1 MIVVNGFDNYCRLVS
16 FIRNLVCLPFF
27 LLLFS
32 NIYGQEHVFDINR
45 LATKDGLANL
55 MTSTIYKDQQ
65 ERIWIGTSY
74 GLNTYDGLGFKL
86 FTKEKNALH
95 SSKDIINVKKYGD
108 EKLWLLYGYGTPL
121 DSPHG
126 NYWVK
131 KISAID
137 IFDLQAEWATPIEKF
152 LSKDL
157 PFEIADAFLPEIID
171 EEDRLWICTIK
182 GELFLYSKGQF
193 EKIFQRNNT
202 LFKCLTIDAEENIW
216 LSSQDSLFSIDIL
229 GNVIGQLKLPGIIR
243 GVWTGENQTIW
254 IATSDIE
261 NQRMQFWS
269 KSENLLKPFKFTRNG
284 LPIAVSSAGTFVH
297 LNEKGNWF
305 LLDRNGFNLF
315 NQQGEWLINY
325 DSLLDNHQIIRSVM
339 DYFETNDDLW
349 LSSANGVF
357 EVKVKSN
364 PFLLIQKKKTKL
376 SDCRNIIEDDK
387 GNILFLNSDVF
398 LWETHT
404 QKCTKIANTKDAAY
418 GLIYLDSIIWAGTYG
433 REPMGFQLNMKT
445 NEKTEYATFD
455 SEKFI
460 VFSVLKTQIPHRFL
474 VGLNHGLAYLDLK
487 KQKLLPLEKN
497 EDCKSD
503 KDILLENS
511 DVNFIHENSAGL
523 WLATSNGIFLMN
535 KENKAIV
542 QHYDKASEDL
552 PHNYI
557 RHIHEDKDG
566 IFWLATK
573 GGGIVAWCP
582 PPSYVTKKERKNLP
596 FFKKTEKKYRQFTTE
611 DGLSH
616 NYTYAVYEDEYNK
629 LWIPSDYGL
638 MHMDKTS
645 LRVRTF
651 TMDDGLPHNEFN
663 QTAHYQ
669 SSDGTLYFGGLGG
682 MISFHPRVFED
693 EDYNSTSLVITACY
707 ALNDRSD
714 EMVDHTASVQKK
726 KIIDISPS
734 DKLIELHFTLLDL
747 KDVKQHRYAY
757 QIEGEYND
765 NWNHIEESYLRI
777 ANLPYGNYTLKIKG
791 QNINRGWSDK
801 ELLIKIHVLKPFYL
815 KWWFILFEVI
825 IGVGLI
831 TGAVFFRINKLKER
845 KVWLEAEIQKRTQQ
859 LEEKTIQLSK
869 QNLRIKADKQI
880 ILEQAESLKK
890 QQEVKN
896 QIFSN
901 VTHELRT
908 PLTLIIGPLEQM
920 IEESTFPSAFKKR
933 TNSIIKNAEHLL
945 NLINQM
951 LDLAKLEGGRMGV
964 KMTHGDIVAYT
975 NEIVYR
981 FQPMLQ
987 KSQLRLS
994 FITPLSIWDT
1004 HFDKDKWDKILSNLL
1019 SNAIKFTNSG
1029 RDIQVALFKVKKE
1042 EKDFIRL
1049 EVKDAG
1055 IGIEEK
1061 HLPYIFDRFYQ
1072 QDGSFS
1078 NAYGGTGIGLALVKE
1093 LVDLQGGEIQVVSE
1107 TGNGTSFTIYLP
1119 LMDSSQSDQLRAG
1132 NQYPVFIPEHAY
1144 TAPLLPSVPVSSNNP
1159 KSKLELL
1166 LIEDNEEMLE
1176 YIRYCIDDS
1185 KYNITEA
1192 CNGEEGFQKAQAL
1205 IPDLIV
1211 SDIMMPE
1218 KDGYELTS
1226 AIRNDIATS
1235 HIPLI
1240 LLTAKT
1246 SLESRLHGLQRG
1258 ADAYLTKPF
1267 SPEELRLRIQ
1277 KLIEI
1282 RNLLQ
1287 KRFASSHAEDRNDQ
1301 FQQENE
1307 FISNLRIYILE
1318 NILDTDLSGDRIGR
1332 HFELSRMS
1340 LHRKIKALTG
1350 HSISEFVRLVRLQKA
1365 QELIQENQLNVT
1377 EVAYET
1383 GFSSIQHFSRSFK
1396 KAYGQSPS
1404 DFKKQL

>member
-1 MIVVNGFDNYCRLVS
+1 MFVVNGFDNYCKLVS

-32 NIYGQEHVFDINR
+32 KTYTQEYVFNVSH
-45 LATKDGLANL
+45 LAAEDGLANL
-55 MTSTIYKDQQ
+55 MTTAIYKDQQ
-65 ERIWIGTSY
+65 ETIWVGTSY
-74 GLNTYDGLGFKL
+74 GLNRYDGVGFKL

-95 SSKDIINVKKYGD
+95 SNKDIIGISRYTD
-108 EKLWLLYGYGTPL
+108 EKLWLLHGYGTTVT
-121 DSPHG
+121 SSYG
-126 NYWVK
+126 GYWVK
-131 KISAID
+131 KINAID
-137 IFDLQAEWATPIEKF
+137 IFDLETEQSSSFKEFSSENA
-152 LSKDL
+152 
-157 PFEIADAFLPEIID
+157 PFKIADAYLPEIID
-171 EEDRLWICTIK
+171 GKGRLWICTIK
-182 GELFLYSKGQF
+182 GELFLYSEGQF
-193 EKIFQRNNT
+193 KKIFQSENL
-202 LFKCLTIDAEENIW
+202 LFKYLTVDDEENIW
-216 LSSQDSLFSIDIL
+216 LSSQDSLISIDIL
-229 GNVIGQLKLPGIIR
+229 GNVIDRAKFSSLIR
-243 GVWTGENQTIW
+243 GVWTGENQTMW
-254 IATSDIE
+254 VATRDDE
-261 NQRMQFWS
+261 DQQMQFWH
-269 KSENLLKPFKFTRNG
+269 KSENLLQSFNFTRNG
-284 LPIAVSSAGTFVH
+284 LPIEITPTGTFLH
-297 LNEKGNWF
+297 LNKQGHWF
-305 LLDRNGFNLF
+305 VLDENGFNLF
-315 NQQGEWLINY
+315 DQEGRWLINY
-325 DSLLDNHQIIRSVM
+325 DSLLDKHHLIRSVT
-339 DYFETNDDLW
+339 DYYVVDEGLW
-349 LSSANGVF
+349 LSSASGVF
-357 EVKVKSN
+357 KVTVKPN
-364 PFLLIQKKKTKL
+364 PFQLIHKKEDKL
-376 SDCRNIIEDDK
+376 SDCRNIIEDEY
-387 GNILFLNSDVF
+387 GNIFFLNSDVF
-398 LWETHT
+398 LWDIQA
-404 QKCTKIANTKDAAY
+404 QKCSKIAKTEGAAY
-418 GLIYLDSIIWAGTYG
+418 GLIHSDSVIWAGTYS
-433 REPMGFQLNMKT
+433 RDPMGFQVDMKT
-445 NEKTEYATFD
+445 NERLEYATLGPG
-455 SEKFI
+455 KFI
-460 VFSVLKTQIPHRFL
+460 AHSIVNTQTPRRFL
-474 VGLNHGLAYLDLK
+474 VGLSQGLAYIDLEEK
-487 KQKLLPLEKN
+487 KLLPFGV
-497 EDCKSD
+497 DDYSKSG
-503 KDILLENS
+503 KDTLLES
-511 DVNFIHENSAGL
+511 SCVNFIYENPAGL
-523 WLATSNGIFLMN
+523 WLATSNGVFLLD
-535 KENKAIV
+535 ENKVII
-542 QHYDKASEDL
+542 QHYDKASGDL
-552 PHNYI
+552 PLNHI

-566 IFWLATK
+566 VFWLATK
-573 GGGIVAWCP
+573 GGGVVAWH
-582 PPSYVTKKERKNLP
+582 PPSSHLVEKEQEKLPLYKRTKK
-596 FFKKTEKKYRQFTTE
+596 KYKQFTIE

-616 NYTYAVYEDEYNK
+616 NFTYAVYEDEYNK
-629 LWIPSDYGL
+629 LWIPSDNGL
-638 MHMDKTS
+638 MHMDKRS
-645 LRVRTF
+645 FRVRTF
-651 TMDDGLPHNEFN
+651 TVDDGLPHNEFN
-663 QTAHYQ
+663 HAAHYQ

-682 MISFHPRVFED
+682 MISFHPRIFED
-693 EDYNSTSLVITACY
+693 ESYNSTSLVITACY
-707 ALNDRSD
+707 VLNDRSD
-714 EMVDHTASVQKK
+714 EMVDHTASVYKTQT
-726 KIIDISPS
+726 IDIFP
-734 DKLIELHFTLLDL
+734 DDRLIELHFALLDL

-757 QIEGEYND
+757 RIEGEYND
-765 NWNHIEESYLRI
+765 NWHHIEESYLRLT
-777 ANLPYGNYTLKIKG
+777 NLPYGNYTLRIKG
-791 QNINRGWSDK
+791 QNINQGWSEK
-801 ELLIKIHVLKPFYL
+801 ELSIDVHVLKPFYL

-825 IGVGLI
+825 VGVGLI
-831 TGAVFFRINKLKER
+831 TGAVFFRINKLEKR
-845 KVWLEAEIQKRTQQ
+845 KIWLEAEIQKRTQQ
-859 LEEKTIQLSK
+859 LEEKTIQLST

-920 IEESTFPSAFKKR
+920 IEESTFPLVFKKR

-964 KMTHGDIVAYT
+964 EMTHGDIVAYT

-1042 EKDFIRL
+1042 EKDFICL

-1093 LVDLQGGEIQVVSE
+1093 LVDLQGGEIQVVSD

-1119 LMDSSQSDQLRAG
+1119 IMASSQPGRLRAG

-1166 LIEDNEEMLE
+1166 LIEDNEEMRE

-1287 KRFASSHAEDRNDQ
+1287 KRFASSHIADRNDQ

-1318 NILDTDLSGDRIGR
+1318 NILETDLSGDRIGK

-1404 DFKKQL
+1404 DFKKKL